1 MLTQERIRYLFD
13 YCPTGQLTRRVGVK
27 GSEVGSTIG
36 TIKSKGYVVAMVDG
50 KAYRVHHLVW
60 FWHHGSWATELDHCN
75 RVRHD
80 NRIENL
86 RLCTHTQNLGNM
98 RPRVHKYKGV
108 TFCKQTGKWRAQI
121 TVNYRSTPLGRFV
134 TIEEAARAYNHAA
147 RNHFEE
153 FACLN
158 EVPE

>member
-1 MLTQERIRYLFD
+1 MLTHTRIRYLFN
-13 YCPTGQLTRRVGVK
+13 YSPTGHLVRRIGVK
-27 GSEVGSTIG
+27 GSEAGTTIG
-36 TIKSKGYVVAMVDG
+36 TMKPKGYIVAVVDG
-50 KAYRVHHLVW
+50 KMYRVHHLVW
-60 FWHHGSWATELDHCN
+60 FWHHRSWAVELDHEN

-121 TVNYRSTPLGRFV
+121 TINYRATHLGRFV
-134 TIEEAARAYNHAA
+134 TMEEAAQAYNQAA
-147 RNHFEE
+147 REHFGE
-153 FACLN
+153 FAHLN
-158 EVPE
+158 EIP